1 MVSVDTMVLKSET
14 EILADLLRETL
25 NKLSGALHDEQLEFL
40 KHQVNATTGPQTMLA
55 SMKNII
61 QQAWMRNSADTSKL
75 LLVLAV
81 ASRDQVLRPVF
92 GGYIDRCSSPDESIL
107 GYVLDKVLPQH
118 KLRDDP
124 DVLENALKLVS
135 NCVADTNCNR
145 KLALEKNAIK
155 DLVRLA
161 KEGRSVDFII
171 PAIYNL
177 CVDYEDPGRSMEA
190 GEFVALR
197 ANLVQAELARS
208 DPDYGVIQALFD
220 MSTGVSACF
229 DQRKPLLAGLI
240 EMVSLTAQE
249 DLLCIGISP
258 EMSSQA
264 RRNAIIQTILMFLGS
279 RSVILTSY
287 DGDTAVSICNA
298 FLNLLA
304 APEVKQVLV
313 SERQLQAF
321 ASFCHRI
328 STYGWEMLS
337 EDGEEETFMNL
348 QQCEKALLQEFYVLS
363 GLPEFAAAY
372 TLDADTPGS
381 EFIHTCIDRPRN
393 KDFSTQS
400 AAPAEPSIAIAYTVL
415 ANITNSEDTAIEL
428 VHKYRAHEPLE
439 TVLRDCDNVDIV
451 YPALG
456 LLSRLSLPST
466 NKQEIV
472 KANMLD
478 AIRRFLRK
486 TSQEYPIDWKPAVR
500 IEALTSLRRL
510 ITGQVGILTSLQ
522 EHLHSGWYMQDILEL
537 FLDCNDSAVKIEV
550 GRFCVECFRTISST
564 QDQSAL
570 LSRLSEQT
578 INQVNLAEPIAFLAC
593 EGPNPGAKA
602 EGWFGLG
609 LMTFW
614 EKTRTQVL
622 ELLKTPKMVE
632 EVSKVVNAVSP
643 GDRASADNLKLV
655 LSKLD
660 FDTQTTDGE
669 RHTQELFASAKQKL
683 GLQHSAQ

>member
-1 MVSVDTMVLKSET
+1 M
-14 EILADLLRETL
+14 
-25 NKLSGALHDEQLEFL
+25 
-40 KHQVNATTGPQTMLA
+40 
-55 SMKNII
+55 
-61 QQAWMRNSADTSKL
+61 
-75 LLVLAV
+75 
-81 ASRDQVLRPVF
+81 
-92 GGYIDRCSSPDESIL
+92 
-107 GYVLDKVLPQH
+107 
-118 KLRDDP
+118 
-124 DVLENALKLVS
+124 
-135 NCVADTNCNR
+135 
-145 KLALEKNAIK
+145 
-155 DLVRLA
+155 
-161 KEGRSVDFII
+161 
-171 PAIYNL
+171 
-177 CVDYEDPGRSMEA
+177 
-190 GEFVALR
+190 
-197 ANLVQAELARS
+197 
-208 DPDYGVIQALFD
+208 
-220 MSTGVSACF
+220 
-229 DQRKPLLAGLI
+229 
-240 EMVSLTAQE
+240 
-249 DLLCIGISP
+249 
-258 EMSSQA
+258 
-264 RRNAIIQTILMFLGS
+264 
-279 RSVILTSY
+279 
-287 DGDTAVSICNA
+287 
-298 FLNLLA
+298 
-304 APEVKQVLV
+304 
-313 SERQLQAF
+313 
-321 ASFCHRI
+321 
-328 STYGWEMLS
+328 
-337 EDGEEETFMNL
+337 
-348 QQCEKALLQEFYVLS
+348 
-363 GLPEFAAAY
+363 
-372 TLDADTPGS
+372 
-381 EFIHTCIDRPRN
+381 
-393 KDFSTQS
+393 
-400 AAPAEPSIAIAYTVL
+400 

-439 TVLRDCDNVDIV
+439 AVLRDCDNVDIV

-472 KANMLD
+472 KGKMLD

-486 TSQEYPIDWKPAVR
+486 ASQEYPIDWKLAVR

-522 EHLHSGWYMQDILEL
+522 EHPHSGWYMQDILEL

-578 INQVNLAEPIAFLAC
+578 INQMNLAEPIAFLAC